1 MFSYKH
7 LSHWSFSRKS
17 IQPNPISVCLFF
29 SVSSV
34 LLKDVFSVLSS
45 AGSAPEA
52 KFTGTQILLKYCCQ
66 ECEINYLQCR
76 RSLSVINCNSNGK
89 LSRKKKT
96 SGGELGRFA
105 VKCHTLVHL
114 VFSLTTDLFREHLQQ
129 SSWVVISRHLK
140 CWQEGFI
147 QRIKWVLD
155 GGVDCWLKF
164 RFKRLLSQPVWFWF
178 PVWDDNPLN
187 IYI

>member
-1 MFSYKH
+1 MWNQEDIWGYLIDFCKGFIN
-7 LSHWSFSRKS
+7 LSCSPTNTYHTEVFQENQSNQ
-17 IQPNPISVCLFF
+17 IQSVFVCFF

-155 GGVDCWLKF
+155 GGVDC
-164 RFKRLLSQPVWFWF
+164 
-178 PVWDDNPLN
+178 
-187 IYI
+187 